1 MAITKQIKKEKEI
14 VKMAKNYSLTEAV
27 QIIVENEDA
36 AQITE
41 LGKRFPLLVSKITF
55 IAAKAGKELNDLMQ
69 FMPEN
74 LSANKV
80 NQSIKKVLEEDG
92 EDAGDEDFEDD
103 GDEAEEE
110 APKKPAKGGKS
121 AKKAAK
127 DDAEDGDDAG
137 DSDYDSWNNAKMY
150 KLLGEMGKRK
160 DCKEKYGDLSHDSM
174 LKYLKKY
181 GPGSAAT
188 DEDAEDE
195 AEDEAA
201 EEQVSYEGMKAV
213 ELYKLC
219 KERKIKAE
227 QKKPAKYYVQLL
239 KKADEEAAQAE
250 DDAEDDE
257 DWDDAEDEA
266 EEAPAPKGNKGK
278 SGGKPAAKPAAKGGK
293 GKPAK
298 EEDDEDWDI

>member
-1 MAITKQIKKEKEI
+1 
-14 VKMAKNYSLTEAV
+14 MAKNYSLTEAV

-36 AQITE
+36 AQLVE
-41 LGKRFPLLVSKITF
+41 LGRRFPLLVSKITR
-55 IAAKAGKELNDLMQ
+55 IAVKAGEELNDLMQ

-80 NQSIKKVLEEDG
+80 NQSIKKALEENG

-110 APKKPAKGGKS
+110 VSAKKS
-121 AKKAAK
+121 AKSKVVPMKKKAAAK
-127 DDAEDGDDAG
+127 EDEDDDEDAG
-137 DSDYDSWNNAKMY
+137 DTDYDNWNNAKMY

-181 GPGSAAT
+181 GPGTASA
-188 DEDAEDE
+188 DEEVDE
-195 AEDEAA
+195 EEEAA

-213 ELYKLC
+213 DLYKLC

-227 QKKPAKYYVQLL
+227 QKKPAKYYVALL
-239 KKADEEAAQAE
+239 KKADEEAAQVE
-250 DDAEDDE
+250 DTAEDDE
-257 DWDDAEDEA
+257 DWDDEEA
-266 EEAPAPKGNKGK
+266 EETPTSKKGGSKGA
-278 SGGKPAAKPAAKGGK
+278 SKPAAKPASKGK

-298 EEDDEDWDI
+298 EEDEDDEDWDI

>member
-1 MAITKQIKKEKEI
+1 
-14 VKMAKNYSLTEAV
+14 MAKNYSLTEAV

-36 AQITE
+36 VQITE

-80 NQSIKKVLEEDG
+80 NQSIKKALEEDD

-110 APKKPAKGGKS
+110 APTKKSAKGGKP

-127 DDAEDGDDAG
+127 EDTDDEDAG
-137 DSDYDSWNNAKMY
+137 DTDYDSWNNAKMY

-181 GPGSAAT
+181 GPGTAGAD
-188 DEDAEDE
+188 DEADDE
-195 AEDEAA
+195 AEDEA

-213 ELYKLC
+213 DLYKLC

-227 QKKPAKYYVQLL
+227 QKKPAKYYVALL

-250 DDAEDDE
+250 DEAEDDE
-257 DWDDAEDEA
+257 DWDDEEEA
-266 EEAPAPKGNKGK
+266 EEAPAPKK
-278 SGGKPAAKPAAKGGK
+278 GGKGASKSAAKPAGKGK

-298 EEDDEDWDI
+298 EEEDEDWDI

>member
-1 MAITKQIKKEKEI
+1 
-14 VKMAKNYSLTEAV
+14 MAKNYSLTEAV

-80 NQSIKKVLEEDG
+80 NQSIKKALEEDG

-103 GDEAEEE
+103 GDDAEEE
-110 APKKPAKGGKS
+110 APKGKPAVKGGKKKPAKP
-121 AKKAAK
+121 AAVE
-127 DDAEDGDDAG
+127 EDEDAG
-137 DSDYDSWNNAKMY
+137 DTDYDNWNNAKMY

-160 DCKEKYGDLSHDSM
+160 DCKEKYGDMSHDSM

-181 GPGSAAT
+181 GPGNAAVE
-188 DEDAEDE
+188 EDEDE
-195 AEDEAA
+195 AEDEA
-201 EEQVSYEGMKAV
+201 EEQVSYEDMKAV
-213 ELYKLC
+213 DLYKLC

-227 QKKPAKYYVQLL
+227 QKKPAKYYVALL

-250 DDAEDDE
+250 DEAEDDE
-257 DWDDAEDEA
+257 DWDDDEEV
-266 EEAPAPKGNKGK
+266 EEAPAPKKNVKGA
-278 SGGKPAAKPAAKGGK
+278 KPAAKPAAKGK
-293 GKPAK
+293 VKPAK
-298 EEDDEDWDI
+298 EEEDEDWDI

>member
-1 MAITKQIKKEKEI
+1 ML
-14 VKMAKNYSLTEAV
+14 KMAKNYSLTEAV

-80 NQSIKKVLEEDG
+80 NQSIKKALEEDG

-103 GDEAEEE
+103 GDDAEEE
-110 APKKPAKGGKS
+110 APKGKSAAKAGKKKPAKP
-121 AKKAAK
+121 A
-127 DDAEDGDDAG
+127 DDEEDDEDVGDT
-137 DSDYDSWNNAKMY
+137 DYDNWNNAKMY

-181 GPGSAAT
+181 GPGNAAT
-188 DEDAEDE
+188 EEEEDEDMEVEDD
-195 AEDEAA
+195 AVDY
-201 EEQVSYEGMKAV
+201 STMKAP

-227 QKKPAKYYVQLL
+227 QKKPAKYYVALL
-239 KKADEEAAQAE
+239 EKADAEAAQVE
-250 DDAEDDE
+250 DDADDDE
-257 DWDDAEDEA
+257 DWDDDDE
-266 EEAPAPKGNKGK
+266 EEAPAPKKNTKG
-278 SGGKPAAKPAAKGGK
+278 AKPAGK
-293 GKPAK
+293 GKPKAK

>member
-1 MAITKQIKKEKEI
+1 
-14 VKMAKNYSLTEAV
+14 MAKNYSLTEAV

-80 NQSIKKVLEEDG
+80 NQSIKKALEEDG

-110 APKKPAKGGKS
+110 APAKKSTKGGKP

-127 DDAEDGDDAG
+127 EADDEDAG
-137 DSDYDSWNNAKMY
+137 DTDYDSWNNAKMY

-181 GPGSAAT
+181 GPGTSG
-188 DEDAEDE
+188 AEDDADDE
-195 AEDEAA
+195 VEDEA

-213 ELYKLC
+213 DLYKLC

-227 QKKPAKYYVQLL
+227 QKKPAKYYVALL

-250 DDAEDDE
+250 DEAEDDE
-257 DWDDAEDEA
+257 DWDDEEEA
-266 EEAPAPKGNKGK
+266 EEAPAPKKGGNKGA
-278 SGGKPAAKPAAKGGK
+278 SKPAAKPAGKGK

-298 EEDDEDWDI
+298 EEEDEDWDI

>member
-1 MAITKQIKKEKEI
+1 
-14 VKMAKNYSLTEAV
+14 MAKNYSLTEAV

-80 NQSIKKVLEEDG
+80 NQSIKKALEEDG
-92 EDAGDEDFEDD
+92 EDAGHDDFEDD
-103 GDEAEEE
+103 ADDAEEQ
-110 APKKPAKGGKS
+110 APKKQAKAAKGGKKPAKS
-121 AKKAAK
+121 
-127 DDAEDGDDAG
+127 DEEEDGEDAG
-137 DSDYDSWNNAKMY
+137 DTDYDSWNNAKMY

-181 GPGSAAT
+181 GPGSA
-188 DEDAEDE
+188 EDD
-195 AEDEAA
+195 AA
-201 EEQVSYEGMKAV
+201 EETVSYEGMKAV

-219 KERKIKAE
+219 KERKIKVE
-227 QKKPAKYYVQLL
+227 QKKPAKYYVALL

-257 DWDDAEDEA
+257 DWDDEEEA
-266 EEAPAPKGNKGK
+266 EEAPAPKKGDKGK
-278 SGGKPAAKPAAKGGK
+278 RNPAAKPVAKGGK
-293 GKPAK
+293 KPVK
-298 EEDDEDWDI
+298 EEEDEDWDI